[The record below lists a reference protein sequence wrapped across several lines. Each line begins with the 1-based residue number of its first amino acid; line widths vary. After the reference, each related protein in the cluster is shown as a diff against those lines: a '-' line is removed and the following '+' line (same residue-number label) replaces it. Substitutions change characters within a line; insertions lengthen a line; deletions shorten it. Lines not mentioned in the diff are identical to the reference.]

1 MVRLGH
7 WAMFAARPLRP
18 YKADTAR
25 LPRDVAEVPATDS
38 LASNR
43 LLCSLVSEGPGNLTR
58 GNLTAWTFDRLSGPA
73 KTTQVRG
80 LALRESRTHGG
91 NYRFLSIRCDC
102 NCDHFH
108 RLPLSVGT
116 CNGSG
121 GLWRT
126 GWRRTA
132 FASVSIR

>member
-1 MVRLGH
+1 MSIRLGASG
-7 WAMFAARPLRP
+7 WPCVQLCWPLP
-18 YKADTAR
+18 
-25 LPRDVAEVPATDS
+25 
-38 LASNR
+38 
-43 LLCSLVSEGPGNLTR
+43 
-58 GNLTAWTFDRLSGPA
+58 FPA

-116 CNGSG
+116 LNGSG

-132 FASVSIR
+132 LASVSIRKGIRDIASGLFIPILIAYRSTHLLRSFLLAPT